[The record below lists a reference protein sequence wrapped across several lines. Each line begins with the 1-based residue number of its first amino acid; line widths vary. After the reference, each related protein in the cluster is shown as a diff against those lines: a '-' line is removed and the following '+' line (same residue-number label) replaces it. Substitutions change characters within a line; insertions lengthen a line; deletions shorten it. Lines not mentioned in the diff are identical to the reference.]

1 MPFDIR
7 KILRTPHSAVSRPC
21 EISKICVPILL
32 HKKTSTQKCPIQIC
46 KRCSFVPMWF
56 SFEETE
62 VNIHQIRNTSYGLRM
77 EMLLS
82 HWKSSTTR
90 NSIRN
95 SSVCSVRPLLR
106 MFAIHYSRMIIYVY
120 TDVLFVRLLLLLVFL
135 RFFIII
141 VFILNMLSLLT
152 H

>member
-32 HKKTSTQKCPIQIC
+32 YEKTSTQKCPIQIC

-62 VNIHQIRNTSYGLRM
+62 ANIHQIRNTSYGLRM
-77 EMLLS
+77 KMLLS

-95 SSVCSVRPLLR
+95 SSVFRTATVTYVCNPL
-106 MFAIHYSRMIIYVY
+106 FAHDYICISRCFICVIV
-120 TDVLFVRLLLLLVFL
+120 VVVG
-135 RFFIII
+135 FF
-141 VFILNMLSLLT
+141 
-152 H
+152 